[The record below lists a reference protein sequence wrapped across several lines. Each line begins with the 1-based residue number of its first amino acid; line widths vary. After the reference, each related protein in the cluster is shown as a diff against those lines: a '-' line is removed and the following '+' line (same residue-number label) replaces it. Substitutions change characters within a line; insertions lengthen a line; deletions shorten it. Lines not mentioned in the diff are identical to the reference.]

1 MKSKTSCF
9 NKTIFRKNIT
19 HFWPIW
25 CLFLLFY
32 LFIMPFSEFIRYLG
46 EKAGYDTGKTLAEKM
61 AESILIPETVQIVFN
76 PVILLIFS
84 LIAAGAVFSYLYTS
98 RASYTMHAFPVTRTS
113 LFITNYVSGLLFLWG
128 PMLLGGLLGILV
140 AAGCGYSY
148 IEILFKGVLCAMGIS
163 FFFYSFNVFIGILV
177 GQLIA
182 MPVFSLILNFLFV
195 GSKYILTQL
204 FSCFAYGISG
214 EYQNGV
220 LDVLSPLYYISGHIR
235 VNIQYSGEWRNAV
248 CTGMTGAKMVAGYAL
263 AAVVFL
269 VLAFVLYQRRHL
281 ETAGNLI
288 AFSWITPLF
297 RWGVGACFASL
308 GAMTAGSMRFSSSS
322 DTKRFVMILMAGILV
337 GVLFFFAAEMVLQ
350 KSFRVFAK
358 KRFRECGLFAL
369 ALAIVLILLK
379 MDVLGIEGKVP
390 EAGMV
395 REAYIQSGDFAGGE
409 DTEMIEKIIAL
420 HENIL
425 SHKAL
430 YQNMERPWEDGYGI
444 NLKYYMKDGS
454 VLTRYYVVAQDE
466 SARSDENSPVSV
478 VRAYMRE
485 GETYKKNVLGLN
497 YEDNQYLY
505 GYISFPEKVAKD
517 DYGNPITS
525 STSREF
531 TAEQSEKICE
541 AFMKDVD
548 AGNFKD
554 QWYYG
559 DAEKYDKLVLENTL
573 SFTYTNSKGYEEY
586 SDRFYSGR
594 HYAYVM
600 DSGNAYIQFNT
611 ECENIIQAL
620 IDMEMIKS
628 PDELI
633 TQWDMEQA
641 PLPEE

>member
-9 NKTIFRKNIT
+9 SKTIFRKNIT

-32 LFIMPFSEFIRYLG
+32 LFIMPFSEFIGYLG

-61 AESILIPETVQIVFN
+61 AESILIPETIQIVFN

-163 FFFYSFNVFIGILV
+163 LFFYSFNVFIGILV

-220 LDVLSPLYYISGHIR
+220 LDVLSPLYYISSHIR
-235 VNIQYSGEWRNAV
+235 VNIQYSGGWSKAV

-308 GAMTAGSMRFSSSS
+308 GAMTAGSIMFSSNSG
-322 DTKRFVMILMAGILV
+322 TKRFVMILMAGIVV

-358 KRFRECGLFAL
+358 KRFRE
-369 ALAIVLILLK
+369 
-379 MDVLGIEGKVP
+379 
-390 EAGMV
+390 
-395 REAYIQSGDFAGGE
+395 
-409 DTEMIEKIIAL
+409 IEKIIAL

-430 YQNMERPWEDGYGI
+430 YQNIESPWEDGYGI

-478 VRAYMRE
+478 ARAYMRE

-497 YEDNQYLY
+497 YKDNKYLY
-505 GYISFPEKVAKD
+505 GNINFPEKVAKD

-548 AGNFKD
+548 AGNFKN
-554 QWYYG
+554 QWYSG
-559 DAEKYDKLVLENTL
+559 EAEKYDKLVFENTI
-573 SFTYTNSKGYEEY
+573 SFSYTNSKGYEEY

-594 HYAYVM
+594 NYAYVM

-633 TQWDMEQA
+633 TRWDMEQT

>member
-9 NKTIFRKNIT
+9 SKTIFRKNIT

-32 LFIMPFSEFIRYLG
+32 LFIMPFSEFIGYLG

-61 AESILIPETVQIVFN
+61 AESILIPETIQIVFN

-163 FFFYSFNVFIGILV
+163 LFFYSFNVFIGILV

-220 LDVLSPLYYISGHIR
+220 LDVLSPLYYISSHIR
-235 VNIQYSGEWRNAV
+235 VNIQYSGGWSKAV

-308 GAMTAGSMRFSSSS
+308 GAMTAGSIMFSSNSG
-322 DTKRFVMILMAGILV
+322 TKRFVMILMAGIVV

-369 ALAIVLILLK
+369 ALAFVLILLK

-390 EAGMV
+390 EAGKV
-395 REAYIQSGDFAGGE
+395 KEAYIQSGDFAGGE

-430 YQNMERPWEDGYGI
+430 YQNIESPWEDGYGI

-478 VRAYMRE
+478 ARAYMRE

-497 YEDNQYLY
+497 YKDNKYLY
-505 GYISFPEKVAKD
+505 GNINFPEKVAKD

-548 AGNFKD
+548 AGNFKN
-554 QWYYG
+554 QWYSG
-559 DAEKYDKLVLENTL
+559 EAEKYDKLVFENTI
-573 SFTYTNSKGYEEY
+573 SFSYTNSKGYEEY

-594 HYAYVM
+594 NYAYVM

-633 TQWDMEQA
+633 TRWDMEQT